1 MSRQKI
7 LVIEDEKN
15 ILELVKYN
23 LEKENFSVIAAL
35 DGKTGLELA
44 LRDFPALIVLDGML
58 PSMDGIDVC
67 KTLKRN
73 PKTMNIPIIFL
84 TARGEEIDRILGLE
98 LGADDYVTKPFSP
111 RELVARIKAV
121 LRRIGSK
128 IPTNILEAGELK
140 IDLDKHL
147 VSLDNKKIELTAKEF
162 ALLKTLMEAD
172 GRVLSREVLL
182 EQVWGIDRAV
192 HIETRTVD
200 MHIGQLR
207 KKIKTEA
214 SRILTVKN
222 SGYRFDHEA

>member
-7 LVIEDEKN
+7 LIVEDEKN

-23 LEKENFSVIAAL
+23 LEKENFSVVTAS
-35 DGKTGLELA
+35 DGEIGLELA
-44 LRDFPALIVLDGML
+44 LRNLPNLIVLDGML

-73 PKTMNIPIIFL
+73 PKTTHIPIIFL
-84 TARGEEIDRILGLE
+84 TARGEEIDRVLGLE

-111 RELVARIKAV
+111 RELIARIKAV
-121 LRRIGSK
+121 LRRIEVK
-128 IPTNILEAGELK
+128 KPTSILEVGLLK
-140 IDLDKHL
+140 IDLEKHL
-147 VSLDNKKIELTAKEF
+147 VSLKDKKIELTAKEF
-162 ALLKTLMEAD
+162 SLLKTLMEAD

-214 SRILTVKN
+214 FRILTVKN
-222 SGYRFDHEA
+222 SGYRFDHDA

>member
-7 LVIEDEKN
+7 LIVEDEKN

-23 LEKENFSVIAAL
+23 LEKENFSVITAA
-35 DGKTGLELA
+35 DGKIGLELA
-44 LRDFPALIVLDGML
+44 LRDLPSLIILDGML
-58 PSMDGIDVC
+58 PSMDGVDVC

-73 PKTMNIPIIFL
+73 SKTIHIPIIFL
-84 TARGEEIDRILGLE
+84 TARGEEIDRVLGLE

-111 RELVARIKAV
+111 RELIARIKAV
-121 LRRIGSK
+121 LRRVEIKKATS
-128 IPTNILEAGELK
+128 ILEVGALK
-140 IDLDKHL
+140 IDLEKHV
-147 VSLDNKKIELTAKEF
+147 VSLDNEKIELTSKEF
-162 ALLKTLMEAD
+162 SLLKTLMEAD

-200 MHIGQLR
+200 MHVGQLR

-214 SRILTVKN
+214 FRILTVKN